1 MKGFREKI
9 VKGML
14 DIIVL
19 RLVAD
24 NTTHGYK
31 IIRTIQKRYGVYLGP
46 STIYPLLNR
55 LAKKGYVT
63 CEWVFP
69 SRKHGLKVKLRANP
83 RKVYTITQK
92 GRTLLG
98 CGQTELEAV
107 VAPLIRVKT

>member
-14 DIIVL
+14 EIIVL

-24 NTTHGYK
+24 NPTHGYK
-31 IIRTIQKRYGVYLGP
+31 IIRTIQKHYGVYLGP
-46 STIYPLLNR
+46 STIYPMLSR
-55 LAKKGYVT
+55 LAQKGYVKG
-63 CEWVFP
+63 EWVFA
-69 SRKHGLKVKLRANP
+69 SRKHGLIVKLTAKP

-98 CGQTELEAV
+98 CGQTELETV